1 MSGSGAGYGD
11 PGLLGPEELNAVVEE
26 VLARLGT
33 GASGAGAAGS
43 LPTRGNRTRSA
54 SVATASAASGPA
66 AGVSAASV
74 SRDSER
80 ASAAPRPSHIDAAA
94 FGPGLVK
101 DLDDAMTMAQRSF
114 DALQQQS
121 LEARAAMIE
130 AIRACVRREAPL
142 VAEMAVQ
149 ETALGRAEDKV
160 QKNLLVGEKTPG
172 IEVLE
177 PWVRTGDRGL
187 TLQELA
193 PWGVIAAITPS
204 TNPTETIICNGIGML
219 AAGNTVVF
227 CPHPLA
233 QRTSAYMIASLN
245 RAIAEVGG
253 PEAVFVGLLDPT
265 IEKAQALMTH
275 SGSRML
281 VVTGGPGVVK
291 EAMRS
296 GKRVVGAGP
305 GNPPAVVDET
315 ADIEKAGKDLV
326 RGASLDNNIICTDEK
341 EVFVVS
347 KVADRLKEAMR
358 GAGAYE
364 VHGPQIDR
372 LADLVLQG
380 GVRSDPRAAHVKKEW
395 VGKDAGKILEA
406 IGISAGGSGGPARG
420 SAGVSGS
427 GASGSSGSSA
437 AGGGARSDSG
447 PRLIIAEVGPDHPFV
462 WTELLMPILPI
473 VRMRNAEE
481 AMDLA
486 ILAEKGN
493 RHTASMHSHDVD
505 RLSRMARRVDCSIF
519 IKNGPNFSGLGMGGE
534 GYTSFTIAGP
544 TGDGMTNARTFARL
558 RRCTL
563 VDAFRIV

>member
-1 MSGSGAGYGD
+1 MNGSAGRPGPFPLSAPGSGSQAVAPLGEAELASVVDEVLGRLRGPAGAG
-11 PGLLGPEELNAVVEE
+11 
-26 VLARLGT
+26 RIQST
-33 GASGAGAAGS
+33 GAGADS
-43 LPTRGNRTRSA
+43 L
-54 SVATASAASGPA
+54 
-66 AGVSAASV
+66 
-74 SRDSER
+74 
-80 ASAAPRPSHIDAAA
+80 
-94 FGPGLVK
+94 GPGLVR
-101 DLDDAMTMAQRSF
+101 DLDEAVRLARRSF
-114 DALQQQS
+114 EALQALS
-121 LEARAAMIE
+121 LEARGRMIE
-130 AIRACVRREAPL
+130 AIRECVRREAPL
-142 VAEMAVQ
+142 VAAMAVE
-149 ETALGRAEDKV
+149 ETALGRADDKV
-160 QKNLLVGEKTPG
+160 QKNLLVGERTPG

-177 PWVRTGDRGL
+177 PWVRTGDHGL
-187 TLQELA
+187 VLQELA

-233 QRTSAYMIASLN
+233 QRVSAYMIAALN
-245 RAIAEVGG
+245 RAVAAVGG
-253 PEAVFVGLLDPT
+253 PESVFVGLLEPT
-265 IEKAQALMTH
+265 IDKAQALMKH
-275 SGSRML
+275 PGAPLL
-281 VVTGGPGVVK
+281 VVTGGPGVVR

-305 GNPPAVVDET
+305 GNPPSVVDET
-315 ADIEKAGKDLV
+315 ADIEKAGRDLV

-358 GAGAYE
+358 SAGAYE

-372 LADLVLQG
+372 LADLVLASG
-380 GVRSDPRAAHVKKEW
+380 PRSDPRAAQVEKDW
-395 VGKDAGKILEA
+395 VGKDAGRILTA
-406 IGISAGGSGGPARG
+406 IGISAG
-420 SAGVSGS
+420 SAGS
-427 GASGSSGSSA
+427 SSA
-437 AGGGARSDSG
+437 AGVVPPGPGRSGPDG
-447 PRLIIAEVGPDHPFV
+447 PRLIIAEVPRDHPFV

-473 VRMRNAEE
+473 VRVRDAEE

-486 ILAEKGN
+486 VAAEKGN

-519 IKNGPNFSGLGMGGE
+519 VKNGPNFAGLGMGGE

>member
-1 MSGSGAGYGD
+1 MSGSGPGYGGD

-33 GASGAGAAGS
+33 GAG
-43 LPTRGNRTRSA
+43 RGLS
-54 SVATASAASGPA
+54 S
-66 AGVSAASV
+66 
-74 SRDSER
+74 
-80 ASAAPRPSHIDAAA
+80 RPSHMDAAT

-101 DLDDAMTMAQRSF
+101 DLDAAMAMAQRSF
-114 DALQQQS
+114 EALQQQT
-121 LEARAAMIE
+121 LEARATMIE

-142 VAEMAVQ
+142 VAEMAVR

-187 TLQELA
+187 TRQDRA
-193 PWGVIAAITPS
+193 PWGAIAAITPS

-219 AAGNTVVF
+219 AAGNSVVF

-245 RAIAEVGG
+245 RAIAEAGG
-253 PEAVFVGLLDPT
+253 PESVFVGLLDPT
-265 IEKAQALMTH
+265 IEKAQALMKH
-275 SGSRML
+275 PGSRML

-358 GAGAYE
+358 GAGAFE

-372 LADLVLQG
+372 LADLVLQSG
-380 GVRSDPRAAHVKKEW
+380 ARSDPRAAHVQKEW
-395 VGKDAGKILEA
+395 VGKDAGRILEA
-406 IGISAGGSGGPARG
+406 IGISTGGYGGEAHRTSSRSGVAGDRAAGGSSGADRSGRGGGSGGA
-420 SAGVSGS
+420 
-427 GASGSSGSSA
+427 
-437 AGGGARSDSG
+437 G

-473 VRMRNAEE
+473 VRMRDAEE